1 MVIIQIYPKNLSVWA
16 NQDESNELF
25 SLIVFRLKDII
36 KSALNLDKLGFRVL
50 FYILFIF

>member
-25 SLIVFRLKDII
+25 SLIVFRLKANIRPFESFKRYLEI
-36 KSALNLDKLGFRVL
+36 
-50 FYILFIF
+50 FIFKTQ

>member
-25 SLIVFRLKDII
+25 SLIVFRLKANIRPI
-36 KSALNLDKLGFRVL
+36 
-50 FYILFIF
+50 YIQRQTKFNDWGK